1 MDLIKSVLGQFEQ
14 WIEQLIRN
22 SGVDGLAAMYLR
34 LLTLTVLLVLVAYGA
49 HWLGRKILAF
59 YYRRILRSSSRF
71 LDDESVRRKVLNW
84 ISHLIPVII
93 INGLIPVLFRDFKT
107 ILPLISKCAYVY
119 TVIVGLNI
127 LLAFVKVLESFWQK
141 SEAFKDKPLTSYSQL
156 MSIIL
161 YIAAFIFIL
170 SIILDQSPI
179 YFLSAFGAMTALL
192 LLIFKDTILGLVASV
207 QMSANDMVRIGDWV
221 EMPKFNADGNVIA
234 INLNTV
240 KVRNFD
246 KTITTI
252 PTYYFITD
260 SFKNWRGMEESG
272 GRRIKRSIYVNVH
285 SIRFVDPELREKFK
299 KFYLV
304 KDYIVDRQKEIEE
317 YNARHDFD
325 TSGLIN
331 GRRMT
336 NIGVFRKYVES
347 YIRKHPKINKDMV
360 IMVRQLSIE
369 DKGVPLE
376 IYCFANT
383 TEWVEYESIQADI
396 FDHLLAAT
404 RYFDLDIYQQP
415 SGQDISGAID
425 RFSLRASANN

>member
-1 MDLIKSVLGQFEQ
+1 MKEQLGDFEQ
-14 WIEQLIRN
+14 LIEQLIKDA
-22 SGVDGLAAMYLR
+22 GVRGVTAMYFR
-34 LLTLTVLLVLVAYGA
+34 LLAVFIILVVVSYAT
-49 HWLGRKILAF
+49 HWIAKKILAF
-59 YYRRILRSSSRF
+59 YYKRILKNSSKY
-71 LDDESVRRKVLNW
+71 LEDEKVRKRTLSW
-84 ISHLIPVII
+84 ISHLLPVII
-93 INGLIPVLFRDFKT
+93 INNLLPQLFRDFPS
-107 ILPLISKCAYVY
+107 ILPFVSKCVY
-119 TVIVGLNI
+119 IYTIIVGLNI
-127 LLAFVKVLESFWQK
+127 LLAFLKVLESYWEK

-156 MSIIL
+156 ISIIL
-161 YIAAFIFIL
+161 YIASFIL
-170 SIILDQSPI
+170 VLSIVLDQSPI
-179 YFLSAFGAMTALL
+179 YLLSAFGAMTALL

-325 TSGLIN
+325 TSELIN

-347 YIRKHPKINKDMV
+347 YIRKHPKINKEMV